1 MTQHDDFGRYSCQIQ
16 LDGFGISSQKKL
28 KDAKVLI
35 VGVGGLG
42 CPAALYL
49 TAAGIGTLGLADDDK
64 VDVKNLHR
72 QILYK
77 NNDIGRPKTT
87 VANELLLQQNP
98 AINIVCHPRIVLENA
113 MKIIEDYD
121 IIVDC
126 SDNFDTRYLLND
138 ACVLSGKPL
147 VYGAIYQYEGQV
159 GVWNIKHGDTFSS
172 NYRDLF
178 SSVDDSNIPNCADGG
193 VIPTVGG
200 IIGCM
205 QASEVIK
212 YVTGIG
218 ELLQN
223 KLLIFDT
230 LSMQSYVVSLPNRS
244 CVKIVSLGSDKA
256 EVTTINAEDF
266 INIQNDKKN
275 YQIID
280 VRSKEEHE
288 SFNLG
293 GTNIPLDEYMKQ
305 RIKLDPSKSTVF
317 YCRTDARS
325 TKAAKK
331 AIRDNSNAKI
341 LVLSGGVEGFRR

>member
-1 MTQHDDFGRYSCQIQ
+1 MTQHDDFARYSCQIP

-28 KDAKVLI
+28 KMAKVLI

-77 NNDIGRPKTT
+77 KSDIGEPKTT
-87 VANELLLQQNP
+87 VAKELLFQQNP
-98 AINIVCHPRIVLENA
+98 EVKIVCHPRIGLENA
-113 MKIIEDYD
+113 MRIIEDYD
-121 IIVDC
+121 IVVDC

-138 ACVLSGKPL
+138 VCVLSGKPL

-172 NYRDLF
+172 NYRDIF
-178 SSVDDSNIPNCADGG
+178 SSVDDTYIPNCADGG

-200 IIGCM
+200 IIGCV

-218 ELLQN
+218 EMLKN

-230 LSMQSYVVSLPNRS
+230 LSMQSYTVGLPICS
-244 CVKIVSLGSDKA
+244 SVKIETLGSDTT
-256 EVTTINAEDF
+256 EVKTINTEDF
-266 INIQNDKKN
+266 INIQNDKN

-280 VRSKEEHE
+280 VRSREEHE

-293 GTNIPLDEYMKQ
+293 GANIPLDEYMNKKV
-305 RIKLDPSKSTVF
+305 KLDLSKSTVF
-317 YCRTDARS
+317 YCRTDTRS
-325 TKAAKK
+325 SQAAKK
-331 AIRDNSNAKI
+331 AIQDNPNAKI
-341 LVLSGGVEGFRR
+341 LVLSGGVEGFRK